1 MPNTQLLRSLAAAG
15 AGLVLAVG
23 GIAVTAGSAAAD
35 TPGCVTKKEY
45 RKVHKGMT
53 KMRVHRILDTR
64 GWFADGAG
72 GGFSRAY
79 LSCDHR
85 HVAYIEYAT
94 WPPPVKPART
104 TGWKRWR
111 LYSCRC

>member
-1 MPNTQLLRSLAAAG
+1 MHKIVRLTASGAAGLALALGSLVAATSPAAA
-15 AGLVLAVG
+15 AQ
-23 GIAVTAGSAAAD
+23 D

-45 RKVHKGMT
+45 RKIHKGMT
-53 KMRVHRILDTR
+53 KKRVHRIFDTR
-64 GWFADGAG
+64 GWLADGAG

-79 LSCDHR
+79 LSCNHQ

>member
-1 MPNTQLLRSLAAAG
+1 MTKAQLLRPLAAAG
-15 AGLVLAVG
+15 TGLALAFG
-23 GIAVTAGSAAAD
+23 GVAVTAGLTAAD

-45 RKVHKGMT
+45 RHIHKGMT
-53 KMRVHRILDTR
+53 KKRVHRIFDTR

-79 LSCDHR
+79 LSCNHR
-85 HVAYIEYAT
+85 HVAYIEYMKR
-94 WPPPVKPART
+94 PGKPAHT

-111 LYSCRC
+111 PYSCRC